1 MPVCLL
7 EEWPASAILN
17 MYTINDPNPNLHAQ
31 LFTKIN
37 AAMTQIKMPT
47 FSLKMF

>member
-1 MPVCLL
+1 MPVCFL

-17 MYTINDPNPNLHAQ
+17 IYTINDQNPNLHAQ

-37 AAMTQIKMPT
+37 GTMTQMKMPT
-47 FSLKMF
+47 FPLKSF